1 MTSTTFRRVL
11 GLLLLTAFVLRLGLV
26 IERRAEL
33 SIDRDAYL
41 LIAKNLADG
50 EGFCAHPGHPTAF
63 RPPLYPL
70 LLAGCRFVVGSAS
83 APMLIGLLQ
92 ALLSTLTVALTAR
105 FALQLGLPNLRVL
118 LATALVT
125 VDPVLLQ
132 YVAQPMTETL
142 FTCLIALLLVS
153 GQDAVARQTSP
164 GWILSGLWFG
174 LAALCRP
181 TVWVF
186 GVFVLLHLVLHH
198 SRARRSG
205 RSQAVPWRRLCLFA
219 APLLLVVTPW
229 IVRNA
234 LVLGRPVLTTTH
246 GGYTLVLGN
255 NDVFQHEVVDQPGQP
270 AWRGDSLERW
280 QRTLLDSLGDAQFD
294 ELRMDELLKRRG
306 WDWIASHPRESFRAA
321 VYRWTR
327 LWAVSPRTSTEA
339 PGWIL
344 KAVMAWLSIILL
356 TALVSVVEQ
365 WRRWRRYPA
374 GLLLIVSLT
383 ALHTFYW
390 ADTRMRAPAVP
401 VLAVLAAGLSAKP
414 PRTAEADSDDVVT

>member
-1 MTSTTFRRVL
+1 MTSTTFRRAF

-26 IERRAEL
+26 MERRAEL

-70 LLAGCRFVVGSAS
+70 LLAGCRLAGAAS
-83 APMLIGLLQ
+83 APLLIGLLQ

-105 FALQLGLPNLRVL
+105 FALQLGLPPLRAL
-118 LATALVT
+118 LAAALVT

-142 FTCLIALLLVS
+142 FTGLIALLLIS
-153 GQDAVARQTSP
+153 GQNAVEKQTSHA
-164 GWILSGLWFG
+164 WILSGLWFG

-186 GVFVLLHLVLHH
+186 GAFVLLYLVLHH
-198 SRARRSG
+198 YRMRRTGRA
-205 RSQAVPWRRLCLFA
+205 QAVPWRSLGLFA

-229 IVRNA
+229 IARNA
-234 LVLGRPVLTTTH
+234 FVLGRPVLTTTH

-255 NDVFQHEVVDQPGQP
+255 NDVFQREVVDQPGQP
-270 AWRGDSLERW
+270 AWRGDSLDQW
-280 QRTLLDSLGDAQFD
+280 QRTLLDSLGDAQRD
-294 ELRMDELLKRRG
+294 ELLMDELLKRRG
-306 WDWIASHPRESFRAA
+306 WDWIVNHPREFRRAA
-321 VYRWTR
+321 VYRWSR
-327 LWAVSPRTSTEA
+327 LWAVSPRTDTEA

-344 KAVMAWLSIILL
+344 KAVLLWLSVVLL
-356 TALVSVVEQ
+356 TTLLSVVEQ
-365 WRRWRRYPA
+365 WRRWCRYPA
-374 GLLLIVSLT
+374 GLLLIISLT

-390 ADTRMRAPAVP
+390 ADTRMRAPAIP
-401 VLAVLAAGLSAKP
+401 VLAVLAAALGAKSLQTRP
-414 PRTAEADSDDVVT
+414 PACGDAVA